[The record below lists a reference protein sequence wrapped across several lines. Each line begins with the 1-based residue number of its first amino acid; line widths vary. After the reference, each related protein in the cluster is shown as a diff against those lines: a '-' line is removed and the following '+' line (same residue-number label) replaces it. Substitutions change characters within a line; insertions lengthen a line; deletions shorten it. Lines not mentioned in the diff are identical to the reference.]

1 LVEREGLSGSPYLA
15 KAHWVTVDRWDVL
28 RPREVEEE
36 LRLAHG
42 LIYEKLP
49 KRTKAVLAMPKKERA
64 KVIRK
69 RKKGKTGRREEGE
82 RRRD

>member
-1 LVEREGLSGSPYLA
+1 
-15 KAHWVTVDRWDVL
+15 
-28 RPREVEEE
+28 
-36 LRLAHG
+36 
-42 LIYEKLP
+42 
-49 KRTKAVLAMPKKERA
+49 MPKKERA